1 MPLFQWITFAQ
12 MKAALASR
20 LAITPWPSVQPSFW
34 VDDELGRYIKEAL
47 RTWNALTNIWN
58 ADFDL
63 SPIITAN
70 QIWYPLQSQV
80 GYPRKRTVRDQEVEI
95 LMAYH
100 LLEPPGLGTGGFGFN
115 FGANFGWGNTPPGTG
130 MFTMQ
135 EMSDALERRRD
146 EIIQVTAC
154 NLAEITIATTPNTR
168 ANYFPDTTLSPL
180 RARFVPAPGMGTPR
194 TLWRNDDLALE
205 YFSPGYLQGKPNA
218 FQSPGTGPKEYGV
231 ITKPPLGFSVDF
243 PPTVPGSYDFIVVE
257 AGVPLDPP
265 ASSILGLPDD
275 FCWVAKWGAMSDL
288 LGMESEATDPE
299 RAEYCLQRYRD
310 GVTLMQK
317 APWILLATLNG
328 VAIETASVLEMD
340 DYAIE
345 WDSAQQTQSVVTAGM
360 DFLAISPVPSAPP
373 LPGATITVVGNAP
386 VPLYDSDF
394 VQVSRDTIDAI
405 LDYAQHLADFK
416 MGGADFAQSK
426 ELARNFFLA
435 AIATNSRL
443 TELGLFRDLLL
454 NQGLRQGEAD
464 PRFVKES

>member
-12 MKAALASR
+12 VKTALASR
-20 LAITPWPSVQPSFW
+20 LADPGMVFW
-34 VDDELGRYIKEAL
+34 VDDELGRYVKEAL

-63 SPIITAN
+63 SPIVTAN
-70 QIWYPLQSQV
+70 QIWYPLQSQA
-80 GYPRKRTVRDQEVEI
+80 GYPRKRTVSDQEIEI

-100 LLEPPGLGTGGFGFN
+100 LLEPPGLGAGGFGFN
-115 FGANFGWGNTPPGTG
+115 FGFNFGFGNSPPGTG

-135 EMSDALERRRD
+135 EMSDALQRRRD
-146 EIIQVTAC
+146 EIIQITAC
-154 NLAEITIATTPNTR
+154 NIAEITVPTTPNTR
-168 ANYFPDTTLSPL
+168 TNFFPDTTLSPL
-180 RARFVPAPGMGTPR
+180 RARFVPFPGLGQNPR

-205 YFSPGYLQGKPNA
+205 YFSPNYLQGQPNK

-243 PPTVPGSYDFIVVE
+243 PPSVPGSYDFIVVE
-257 AGVPLDPP
+257 AATPLDPP
-265 ASSILGLPDD
+265 ASSILGLPND

-299 RAEYCLQRYRD
+299 RADYCLQRYRD
-310 GVTLMQK
+310 GITLMQK
-317 APWILLATLNG
+317 APWLLLATLNG
-328 VAIETASVLEMD
+328 VAIETASMQEMD
-340 DYAIE
+340 DYALE
-345 WDSAQQTQSVVTAGM
+345 WDSTPQTQSIVTAGT
-360 DFLAISPVPSAPP
+360 DFLAISPVPGAPPPP

-426 ELARNFFLA
+426 ELAKNFFLA

-443 TELGLFRDLLL
+443 AQLGLFRDLLL
-454 NQGLRQGEAD
+454 AQGTRQGEAD
-464 PRFVKES
+464 PRFTKEEK